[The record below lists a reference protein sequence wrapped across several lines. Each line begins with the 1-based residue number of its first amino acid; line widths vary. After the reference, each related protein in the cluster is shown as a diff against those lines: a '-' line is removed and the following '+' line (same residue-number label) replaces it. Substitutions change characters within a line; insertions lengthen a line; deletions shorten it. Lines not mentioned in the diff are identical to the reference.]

1 MPQALRLMLHSED
14 LIVSYVSKRWKC
26 EDVIQ
31 LAFDDREM
39 EVDSKDSVTLHL
51 ITPAELS
58 DLV

>member
-1 MPQALRLMLHSED
+1 MRLMLYSED
-14 LIVSYVSKRWKC
+14 LIVPDVSKQWKC

-31 LAFDDREM
+31 LAFDDRGM
-39 EVDSKDSVTLHL
+39 EVDSKDSVKPRL

>member
-1 MPQALRLMLHSED
+1 MLHSED